1 MISPEILERKT
12 YLTVKLLSW
21 MLCAFYARVFVKWS
35 SVIVAHISLDGKK
48 NLIDEWMINQVRIK
62 NRI

>member
-35 SVIVAHISLDGKK
+35 SVIVAHISFSSGKK
-48 NLIDEWMINQVRIK
+48 MEKRI
-62 NRI
+62 